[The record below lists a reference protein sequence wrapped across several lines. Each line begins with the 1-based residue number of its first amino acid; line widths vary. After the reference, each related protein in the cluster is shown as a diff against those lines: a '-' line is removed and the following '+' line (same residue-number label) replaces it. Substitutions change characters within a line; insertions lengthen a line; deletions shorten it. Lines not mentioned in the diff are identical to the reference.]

1 MSGSVPSAISFDY
14 WNTLYLGAS
23 SVTRMK
29 RRRDAVASLLVAAGH
44 TVDGSALAAAYS
56 AAGHE
61 AERRWRDEHRGYGAE
76 ERVRDVLDRLGV
88 ERPGD
93 CAHVASAVRAVD
105 DALLEDP
112 PELVP
117 GAADGLRRLA
127 ERFTL
132 GIVSDTGFSSGV
144 AQDRVLERDGL
155 LALFPVRIYSCD
167 IGRAKPDSSLF
178 AALTA
183 GLGVAPAIT
192 VHVGDSERTDVIG
205 ALGAGLRAVRVDLL
219 GTDAGTSVA
228 EYVARDFTSLVD
240 YLCATGD
247 RADLPG

>member
-1 MSGSVPSAISFDY
+1 ME
-14 WNTLYLGAS
+14 
-23 SVTRMK
+23 
-29 RRRDAVASLLVAAGH
+29 RRRDAVGALLEAAGH
-44 TVDGSALAAAYS
+44 TVTGDALAAAYS
-56 AAGHE
+56 AAGQE

-88 ERPGD
+88 ERPDD
-93 CAHVASAVRAVD
+93 CAHVAHAVRAVD

-132 GIVSDTGFSSGV
+132 GIVSDTGFASGV

-155 LALFPVRIYSCD
+155 LALFPVRVYSCD
-167 IGRAKPDSSLF
+167 VGRAKPDPVLF
-178 AALTA
+178 AELMTRLA
-183 GLGVAPAIT
+183 VEPASI

-219 GTDAGTSVA
+219 GSHAGPSAA
-228 EYVARDFTSLVD
+228 EYVARDFTQLVD
-240 YLCATGD
+240 YLCSTPESGQT
-247 RADLPG
+247 PGSGSIVTIAVAFR